1 MDSTKNKPNQGSI
14 EIKLSEHLPIT
25 NYQLPITNYQLSIT
39 QKMSNVESINI
50 LIIDDN
56 KNNLFTLR
64 TLIKEYIN
72 VNIFEAESGAIA
84 LGILLEQNIDLII
97 LDVQMP
103 EMDGFETAKAIRTR
117 KKTEHIPIVFL
128 TAAYKS
134 EEFKE
139 KGFAVGAADY
149 LTKPIDAP
157 QLITRIKSY
166 IRFINQDRRH
176 KQELERKV
184 QERTTELL
192 GTNQLLKKEILE
204 RQKIEEQ
211 LKYAKEEA
219 EAANLSKSRFLANM
233 SHELRTPLNAI
244 IGYSEMLKEDAE
256 DLEQEDFIPDLDK
269 IHTAG
274 KHLLGLINDVL
285 DLSKIEAGKM
295 NLFIE
300 SVDLDI
306 LINEVVGTIHPLI
319 EEKANTLK
327 VEVPKKIGDMQ
338 TDMIKLRQM
347 LLNLLSNAAKFTEQ
361 GIICLQIS
369 HQTCKDEEWV
379 IFSVSDNGIGMTEEQ
394 QDKLF
399 QPFTQA
405 DASTTRQYGG
415 TGLGLTITKKFT
427 EMMGGNIQ
435 LESQFGQGS
444 AFTISLPA
452 WQQIRNDKKPKK
464 HEQVILIIN
473 KNSAIC
479 KSLQDNLSKLGY
491 TVACAANETE
501 GIQLANQLHPHAI
514 LLDVQMPEMDSWELL
529 STLKSDSQLAHI
541 PIIMLSMAETDNSG
555 YAIKPTDYMIKPIKH
570 EQLLILLEKYNLSDS
585 SKNIVMI
592 IEDDEIQRYAMTALF
607 EFKNLQVLQAENGQ
621 IALQHLEHKTP
632 SLILL
637 DLVMPV
643 MDGFEF
649 LSHFQ
654 EKVEWRSIPIIVLTA
669 KELSTEEYAHLNHY
683 VKTIVSKKA
692 YNQEQ
697 LILQIDQL
705 ITESLS
711 VC

>member
-1 MDSTKNKPNQGSI
+1 
-14 EIKLSEHLPIT
+14 
-25 NYQLPITNYQLSIT
+25 
-39 QKMSNVESINI
+39 MSNVESINI